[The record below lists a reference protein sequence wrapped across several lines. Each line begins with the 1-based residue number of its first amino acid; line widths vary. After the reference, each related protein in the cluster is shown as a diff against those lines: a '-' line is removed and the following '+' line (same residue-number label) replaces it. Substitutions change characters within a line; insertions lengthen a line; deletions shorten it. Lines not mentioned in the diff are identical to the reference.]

1 MCVCVCV
8 CSDSTLSWAGQV
20 LEDMGPAVSLLELVE
35 RDSSSDVDL
44 LGFYPNFS
52 RDRAMVN

>member
-1 MCVCVCV
+1 MCV

-20 LEDMGPAVSLLELVE
+20 LEDMGPAASLLELVE